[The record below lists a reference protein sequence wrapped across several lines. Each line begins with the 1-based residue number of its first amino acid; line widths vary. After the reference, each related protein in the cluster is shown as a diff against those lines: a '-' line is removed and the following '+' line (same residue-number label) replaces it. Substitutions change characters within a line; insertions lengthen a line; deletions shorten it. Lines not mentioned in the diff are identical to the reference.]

1 MKENSEKMGPNGT
14 VGREE
19 DIKQARYVITYLAG
33 Y

>member
-19 DIKQARYVITYLAG
+19 NIRQARDVIIYEAG